1 MIKALAIAAVLATAS
16 ATIKD
21 CGGDKAL
28 YKITELSQD
37 PPSSVATGQ
46 NVSLTLK
53 YIVPDMVIGGRVVTS
68 VTYNYLPLKPTE
80 ENLCINTECPITP
93 GEHDGST
100 WYEWPSG
107 VSGVVVSKVQ
117 LYDLSNNLLLCI
129 DSKLTAT
136 GMKSTNQSGQI
147 AKYLRNA

>member
-16 ATIKD
+16 ASIKD

-53 YIVPDMVIGGRVVTS
+53 YIVSDMVIGGRVVTS
-68 VTYNYLPLKPTE
+68 VTYNYLPLQPTE

-107 VSGVVVSKVQ
+107 VSGVVASKVQ